1 MMFMKNRRNNREVNT
16 VSDNCAAPRGLVI
29 DFVPEQRESDR
40 PELCPWQYVQM
51 EYDRVG
57 LPAPLD
63 IPDFETK
70 EDAEIWLCLDMRY
83 NRRLREMNCGW
94 CAVV

>member
-1 MMFMKNRRNNREVNT
+1 MMFMKNRRNNHETNG
-16 VSDNCAAPRGLVI
+16 SAQHGQVI
-29 DFVPEQRESDR
+29 DFVPGQRESGK
-40 PELCPWQYVQM
+40 PELAPWQYVQM

-63 IPDFETK
+63 IPEFETK

-83 NRRLREMNCGW
+83 NRRLREMNSGW